1 MISSKWKKPNKIIL
15 RILGF
20 KGRQR
25 NVNPV
30 KFGFAVEKDRE
41 NMHFPSL
48 QIPFTLCATLYAGP
62 GLQSSPKY
70 TSVLKCLEQVTVFF
84 LVRRNCWT
92 QDRGLCSARLPY
104 LTPTCTYMWMTGLA
118 HITHHLLLPAW
129 GTSISPAFPL
139 CFGFLS
145 LELPPHLLTL
155 WIHLTQLTED
165 PYLQSSAISIPG
177 LLQHTFQA
185 QDWFSSYY
193 PNCPFSMLDTSE
205 DPPPHTL

>member
-145 LELPPHLLTL
+145 LELPPHLLTPL
-155 WIHLTQLTED
+155 NSPNTTDWRSLPAILCHLHPWSPSTHL
-165 PYLQSSAISIPG
+165 SGPG
-177 LLQHTFQA
+177 LVFLLL
-185 QDWFSSYY
+185 
-193 PNCPFSMLDTSE
+193 P
-205 DPPPHTL
+205 